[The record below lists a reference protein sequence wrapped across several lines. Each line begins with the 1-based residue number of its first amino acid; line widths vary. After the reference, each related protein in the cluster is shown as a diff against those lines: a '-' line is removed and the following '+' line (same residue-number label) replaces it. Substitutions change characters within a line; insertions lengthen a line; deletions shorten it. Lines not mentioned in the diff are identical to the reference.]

1 MTRVATPIFDHDYLK
16 KKKKKKKNHP
26 LIFINLH
33 QQGQIISSIFSRDK
47 VDLKI
52 LLSDWLRA
60 FWTVTQKHDISKI
73 WDLQRNTTSNI
84 NFHYRRNSEK
94 YQ

>member
-1 MTRVATPIFDHDYLK
+1 MTRVATPIFDHDYL
-16 KKKKKKKNHP
+16 KKKKKNHP

-60 FWTVTQKHDISKI
+60 FWTVTQKRDISKI
-73 WDLQRNTTSNI
+73 WDLHRNTTSNI